1 MKPIDYLT
9 SAFAGT
15 EKARR
20 EHAQALAQRPGIA
33 AGVAELERLCPGDPA
48 ADADSPIFLLS
59 AGWRS
64 GSTLLQRLLMSDP
77 RVLLWGEPFD
87 ECGPIQAMAATVK
100 AFRPGWPPPDYYLS
114 HHAGARPGDLAD
126 DWIANLFPAPQAL
139 RAGHRAFFDAAFAAP
154 ARQAGAQRWGI
165 KEVRLSVEH
174 ARYLKWLYP
183 NARFLFLYRNPLDA
197 YVSYC
202 RYGRNWYDVWPDRP
216 VFTPQAFGAHWRALT
231 EGFLREA
238 QGLGAVIVRYEDLV
252 KGDEALLQQIERQM
266 DFRLDRAV
274 LGNKVGSS
282 ERRGEKARVS
292 GLERMLLR
300 RAVAPVAQQLGY
312 RW

>member
-1 MKPIDYLT
+1 VKPIDYLT

-87 ECGPIQAMAATVK
+87 ECGPIQAMAATVQ

-114 HHAGARPGDLAD
+114 HHAGAKPGELAD
-126 DWIANLFPAPQAL
+126 DWIANLFPAPEAL

-183 NARFLFLYRNPLDA
+183 NARFVFLYRNPLDA

-216 VFTPQAFGAHWRALT
+216 VFTPTAFGRHWHRLT
-231 EGFLREA
+231 DGFL
-238 QGLGAVIVRYEDLV
+238 LGASSLDAVVVRYEDLASH
-252 KGDEALLQQIERQM
+252 KADLLDEVER
-266 DFRLDRAV
+266 RLGVAVNRSV
-274 LGNKVGSS
+274 LGNKIGSS
-282 ERRGEKARVS
+282 ERGGTHAAASV
-292 GLERMLLR
+292 LERELLR
-300 RAVAPVAQQLGY
+300 RAVNPLAAELGY
-312 RW
+312 EL